1 MDWKKAYGKKNEGGS
16 SGGGYGS
23 SFVGKRDAPPSY
35 GSSFVGKRD
44 APKSVPPS
52 SSSAQSTFGTVG
64 RNSNKLDKKATT
76 PRPPQGA
83 PPLNNDYYYDNSNN
97 NNLRL
102 YNTTTE

>member
-52 SSSAQSTFGTVG
+52 CLMQNRRKILRRARIYIDTLSSWQRLGST
-64 RNSNKLDKKATT
+64 
-76 PRPPQGA
+76 
-83 PPLNNDYYYDNSNN
+83 
-97 NNLRL
+97 
-102 YNTTTE
+102 